1 MRDIQLYVRKDVD
14 APETLM
20 ERVELFGG
28 DSITITD
35 SIKNAKDPAKVFTT
49 FSQQFTIP
57 ASKVNNKIFKHYYN
71 YGIQNTFD
79 ARRKTDARIEINNAP
94 FKTGKLSLDG
104 VDLRNNKPYAYRVT
118 FYGSIVDLKDV
129 LREDKLPSLP
139 ALDIDKPYNA
149 SAIRSALTDADAA
162 DGTHIPL
169 ITVGQRLYYNS
180 GVDSDQSGNLHYNA
194 SVNQGVKHDQ
204 LKYAI
209 KITKIIEAIES
220 KYSQITF
227 DSQSF
232 FKAGDKFMFNQ
243 LYMWCHRKK
252 GEDTITAGEET
263 IVPFVD
269 QAEGDKFTTVS
280 NNIITLTEGADD
292 IDLDVTP
299 SVSGPRYDLILYRK
313 PSGESSFDVLQRI
326 NSVTGFQ
333 SLGFG
338 IGPSNLQSGD
348 QFKVGI
354 RTYEEAITFTEI
366 DIEFTQDLGGG
377 SETTD
382 DYILSDL
389 NIPAGFVFNIASNLP
404 DMKIIDFLSSL
415 FKMFNL
421 VAYFVGD
428 KIQVK
433 TLDEFYSS
441 TERDVSKYVDI
452 ESSQVNVALPYKEI
466 TFKYK
471 DTDTLVAKQHYQEIA
486 EVDENGRGPF
496 EWGAVE
502 YTDTDSGTL
511 SGGSY
516 KIEPDFHHM
525 KFERILDEY
534 NGEDTSVQ
542 WGFFVD
548 DNEETYLGSPLL
560 FYSNVINITTTLSF
574 LAPTGVQ
581 QLFGGGAFRFPS
593 NFRLSDVSTSE
604 NLHFNPEINEFTRE
618 EGEETLFKQF
628 YKNYIQNV
636 FAKKTRLTK
645 ISCVLPAG
653 VLIQINLSDVILLNG
668 QKYRINSYT
677 TNLRDGRTSF
687 ELLNYYA

>member
-57 ASKVNNKIFKHYYN
+57 ASKVNNRIFKHYYN

-79 ARRKTDARIEINNAP
+79 ARRKTDARIEINSAP

-149 SAIRSALTDADAA
+149 SAILSALTDADAA

-169 ITVGQRLYYNS
+169 ITAGQRLYYNS
-180 GVDSDQSGNLHYNA
+180 GAGSEQSGNLHYNA

-209 KITKIIEAIES
+209 KITKVIEAIES

-227 DSQSF
+227 DSESF

-243 LYMWCHRKK
+243 LYLWCHRKK
-252 GEDTITAGEET
+252 GEDTVTAGAPQQVTFADDTSNFFFYTDANKFYVDTPYFTNIEIELLPAT
-263 IVPFVD
+263 NGNKYNVIVHKNGSILTRLD
-269 QAEGDKFTTVS
+269 GRTVS
-280 NNIITLTEGADD
+280 STINLTGDAAFNDYFEVFVETYEN
-292 IDLDVTP
+292 DVTY
-299 SVSGPRYDLILYRK
+299 SSIKWKFSYREDAD
-313 PSGESSFDVLQRI
+313 PESPVLSDTI
-326 NSVTGFQ
+326 NSSV
-333 SLGFG
+333 L
-338 IGPSNLQSGD
+338 
-348 QFKVGI
+348 
-354 RTYEEAITFTEI
+354 TYNASF
-366 DIEFTQDLGGG
+366 L
-377 SETTD
+377 
-382 DYILSDL
+382 
-389 NIPAGFVFNIASNLP
+389 FNIAANMP

-441 TERDVSKYVDI
+441 TERDISKYVDI

-471 DTDTLVAKQHYQEIA
+471 DTNTLVAKQHYQEIA

-511 SGGSY
+511 SGGSH

-534 NGEDTSVQ
+534 NGEDSNVQ

-560 FYSNVINITTTLSF
+560 FYSNTFNPSTPLNF
-574 LAPTGVQ
+574 LTPTGVQ
-581 QLFGGGAFRFPS
+581 QFGGGAVRFPS
-593 NFRLSDVSTSE
+593 NFRLVDVSTSE
-604 NLHFNPEINEFTRE
+604 NLHFNPEISEFARV

-653 VLIQINLSDVILLNG
+653 VLIQINLSDVIVLNG